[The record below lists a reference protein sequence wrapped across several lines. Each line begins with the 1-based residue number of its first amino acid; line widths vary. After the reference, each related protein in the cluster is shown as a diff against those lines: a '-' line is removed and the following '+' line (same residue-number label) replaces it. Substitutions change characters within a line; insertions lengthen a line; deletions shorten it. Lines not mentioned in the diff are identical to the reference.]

1 MGSVKEITMTGD
13 NDPQIEP
20 EEYTRHYMYCDQCG
34 SFNLQTWLR
43 PGNHGKD
50 AARIQKI
57 EKISDLAFKSTLIAL
72 IVVVLLIVF
81 KLIMT
86 GQFTISF
93 WANSWLMV
101 SLIVVLISN
110 SIAQNLEKKI
120 GSLGL
125 RCGDC
130 HATYAH
136 KSKFFTD
143 LDANP
148 MNKTILLVPKPRNKV
163 YWIKR

>member
-1 MGSVKEITMTGD
+1 MIHRSNLRSTPGIICIVINVDRLIYKPGYGQVIMGKM
-13 NDPQIEP
+13 Q
-20 EEYTRHYMYCDQCG
+20 
-34 SFNLQTWLR
+34 
-43 PGNHGKD
+43 PGF
-50 AARIQKI
+50 KI